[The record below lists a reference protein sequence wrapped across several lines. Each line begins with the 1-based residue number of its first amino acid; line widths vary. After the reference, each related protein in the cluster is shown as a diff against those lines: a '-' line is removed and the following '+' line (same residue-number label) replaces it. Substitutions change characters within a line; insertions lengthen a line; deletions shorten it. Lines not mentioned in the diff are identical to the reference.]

1 MSIKGR
7 LDLTGQ
13 VALVTGGAGAIGG
26 ACAQG
31 LAEFGAHVVIADIH
45 EENLNRTVAALAGK
59 YNVRVEGIVCDVTD
73 AAAVAAMVQR
83 VVDLFGKIDILV
95 TSVGISIHED
105 AEKMTAEQWQKVMD
119 TNLTG
124 TFLCCQAVG
133 RVMIQQK
140 RGSIINVASMSARI
154 VNIPQRQLS
163 YNTSK
168 AGMVQMSRSLAA
180 EWAKYNVRVN
190 TISPGSTLTPMTQQV
205 PQYHEQ
211 WCELIPVKRMA
222 LPEEMAGAVVYLA
235 SDAASYTTGQD
246 LIIDGGYT
254 LW

>member
-1 MSIKGR
+1 
-7 LDLTGQ
+7 
-13 VALVTGGAGAIGG
+13 
-26 ACAQG
+26 
-31 LAEFGAHVVIADIH
+31 
-45 EENLNRTVAALAGK
+45 
-59 YNVRVEGIVCDVTD
+59 
-73 AAAVAAMVQR
+73 
-83 VVDLFGKIDILV
+83 
-95 TSVGISIHED
+95 VGISIHED